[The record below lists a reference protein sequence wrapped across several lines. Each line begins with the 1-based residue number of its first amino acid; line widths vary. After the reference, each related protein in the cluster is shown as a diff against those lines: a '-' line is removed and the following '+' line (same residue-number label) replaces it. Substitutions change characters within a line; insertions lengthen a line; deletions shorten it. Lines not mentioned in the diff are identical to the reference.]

1 MIAACNLPVLEAL
14 TGGAALVHIGVSDSG
29 QQHNWIGHALR
40 DHKWDS
46 DGMVRRV
53 LSEARSERLVRVQRE
68 GGAVEGRSQG
78 SNLFGIS
85 GGKKPQRLTIWRA
98 AFIASG
104 RMA

>member
-1 MIAACNLPVLEAL
+1 MIVACNLPVLEAL

-29 QQHNWIGHALR
+29 QHNWIGHALR

-46 DGMVRRV
+46 DGMVCGV
-53 LSEARSERLVRVQRE
+53 LSEARGECLVCVQRE